1 MEKSARLYI
10 SGIWFIK
17 KIKAPIVCA
26 FYLLSITLNLKPKE
40 LNAD

>member
-17 KIKAPIVCA
+17 KNKGACRLR
-26 FYLLSITLNLKPKE
+26 LLFTFNNPKP
-40 LNAD
+40 